1 MLRRSI
7 AIAGVVAAISAA
19 SASAATTHAMW
30 LFLLGTQTTAR
41 AGVGCT
47 YRAGIGGELT
57 TACSATGHATLT
69 YAFTLPKGVRNV
81 YPKVDGY
88 GQCPGNLQVTAVMD
102 QLNARSVH
110 EVIKVPGGCTAEIN
124 SIRVVYFSKG

>member
-19 SASAATTHAMW
+19 SASAATITHTW
-30 LFLLGTQTTAR
+30 LFRLGTQTAAR
-41 AGVGCT
+41 TGVGCT
-47 YRAGIGGELT
+47 YRAGFGGELT

-69 YAFTLPKGVRNV
+69 YAFTLPKGVRDA
-81 YPKVDGY
+81 YPYVDGY
-88 GQCPGNLQVTAVMD
+88 GRCPGRLRVTAVMD